1 MIARKFSDFVLFV
14 GSHIGYTDGGGD
26 IGNNVDAKLVMLIM
40 MIMVM
45 TKLVMLIMRMM
56 VMMMWRK
63 KLCS

>member
-14 GSHIGYTDGGGD
+14 GSHIGYNDGGGD

-40 MIMVM
+40 M
-45 TKLVMLIMRMM
+45 MM